1 MRRLLL
7 FIPFVICIG
16 LGLFLWKG
24 LSLDSTNIPSPLLG
38 KAVPEFSLPL
48 LREGV
53 VTQEQLTGK
62 VRLLNVWATWCISC
76 RVEHPWLM
84 DLAAQGV
91 AIVGLNYKDEKELV
105 FKWLADRGDP
115 YEFIINDAE
124 GTLGLD
130 LGVYGAPETYLID
143 KQGVVRAKLVGVLD
157 ERKWQEV
164 FLPLYQELT
173 ASEAANAQRSR
184 GEK

>member
-7 FIPFVICIG
+7 FIPFAICLG

-24 LSLDSTNIPSPLLG
+24 LSLDSTEIPSPLIG
-38 KAVPEFSLPL
+38 KKVPEFSLPL
-48 LREGV
+48 LREGT

-84 DLAAQGV
+84 SLSEQGV
-91 AIVGLNYKDEKELV
+91 PIVGLNYKDEKSLV

-143 KQGVVRAKLVGVLD
+143 REGTVRAKLVGVLD
-157 ERKWQEV
+157 QRKWQEV

-173 ASEAANAQRSR
+173 GSEKIKIQSSR
-184 GEK
+184 LEL